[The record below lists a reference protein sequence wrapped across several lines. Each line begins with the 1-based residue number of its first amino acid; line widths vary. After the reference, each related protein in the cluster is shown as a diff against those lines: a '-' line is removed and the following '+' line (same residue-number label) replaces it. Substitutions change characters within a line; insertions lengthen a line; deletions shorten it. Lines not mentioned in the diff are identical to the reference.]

1 MSSNAQ
7 VRRRAVQ
14 AARGES
20 PFDLLLIDA
29 QIVDMATGEIRP
41 ADVGIVGEMIASVH
55 PRGSREDAHEVRS
68 LAGGYLSPGLM
79 DTHVHL
85 ESSHLPPERYAEIVL
100 TQGTTAVFWDP
111 HELANVLGVAGVRY
125 AVDASRHLPLQ
136 VMVAAPSSVP
146 STPGLEM
153 SGADFAGEEMETM
166 LGWPEVRGVAGVRYA
181 VDASRHLPLQVM
193 VAAPSSVPS
202 TPGLEM
208 SGADFA
214 GEEMETMLGWPEVR
228 GVAEVMDMH
237 GVLHGSERMQEIVQA
252 GLNSGK
258 LIEGHARGLSG
269 ADLQAYL
276 AAGVTSDHELTS
288 ADDALEKLR
297 AGLTIEIR
305 GSHPYLLPDI
315 VAALKTLPHLSSQ
328 ITVCTDDVPPDIL
341 LEKGGIIALLNLL
354 IEHGLPAVDAL
365 RFATLNAAIR
375 LQRHDLGLIA
385 AGRRADLVVFD
396 SLEKLVAREV
406 YVGGK
411 LLARAGNLL
420 TPIAPAAGVTPP
432 RDTLQIAPLRADDF
446 ILRVQGIRH
455 GIARLRHIRGAR
467 FTQWGEVE
475 VQVRDGKVQLPAG
488 FSLIWVKHRHG
499 RHQATPQIAL
509 LEGWGELHGAIATSY
524 SHDSHNLVVLG
535 RDANDMALA
544 ANQLI
549 ASGGGMALAQQ
560 GEILAHVAMPIAGM
574 LSDLPAAELARQFR
588 ELRDLSSQV
597 ADWEPPYRVFKAI
610 EGTCLACNAGPHLTD
625 LGLTDGG
632 SRQIV
637 DPLIA
642 CREIPEPTDH
652 NNNPQG
658 A

>member
-1 MSSNAQ
+1 MSSNAEN
-7 VRRRAVQ
+7 RRRAVM
-14 AARGES
+14 AARGEI
-20 PFDLLLIDA
+20 PFDLLLTGA
-29 QIVDMATGEIRP
+29 QIVDMVTGEVRE
-41 ADVGIVGEMIASVH
+41 ADVGITGEMIASVH
-55 PRGSREDAHEVRS
+55 PRGSRADADQRHA
-68 LAGGYLSPGLM
+68 LDGAYLSPGLM

-100 TQGTTAVFWDP
+100 AQGTTAVFWDP
-111 HELANVLGVAGVRY
+111 HELATVLGVEGVRY
-125 AVDASRHLPLQ
+125 AVAASRHLPLQ

-153 SGADFAGEEMETM
+153 SGADFAGAEMATM
-166 LGWPEVRGVAGVRYA
+166 LA
-181 VDASRHLPLQVM
+181 
-193 VAAPSSVPS
+193 
-202 TPGLEM
+202 
-208 SGADFA
+208 
-214 GEEMETMLGWPEVR
+214 WPEVR

-237 GVLHGSERMQEIVQA
+237 GVLNGSARMQEIVQA
-252 GLNSGK
+252 GLDSGK

-288 ADDALEKLR
+288 AEDALEKLR
-297 AGLTIEIR
+297 AGLTLEIR

-315 VAALKTLPHLSSQ
+315 VKALKTLPHLSSQ
-328 ITVCTDDVPPDIL
+328 ITVCTDDVPPDML

-354 IEHGLPAVDAL
+354 IEHGLAATDVL

-375 LQRHDLGLIA
+375 LQRHDSGLIA

-396 SLEKLVAREV
+396 SLERLEARKVYVAGKLVARD
-406 YVGGK
+406 GA
-411 LLARAGNLL
+411 LLQ
-420 TPIAPAAGVTPP
+420 PIPAAEGVTPP
-432 RDTLQIAPLRADDF
+432 RNTLQRAPLNTEDF
-446 ILRVQGIRH
+446 VLRVPGIVH
-455 GIARLRHIRGAR
+455 GVARLRHIRGAR

-475 VQVRDGKVQLPAG
+475 VQVRHGEVQLPAG

-509 LEGWGELHGAIATSY
+509 LEGWGELRGAIATSY

-535 RDANDMALA
+535 RNAEDMALA
-544 ANQLI
+544 ANRLI
-549 ASGGGMALAQQ
+549 ASGGGMALSRQ
-560 GEILAHVAMPIAGM
+560 GDILAHVAMPIAGM

-588 ELRDLSSQV
+588 ELRDLSAEI

-625 LGLTDGG
+625 LGLTDGTT
-632 SRQIV
+632 RQIV
-637 DPLIA
+637 EPLID
-642 CREIPEPTDH
+642 CRETPATDPH
-652 NNNPQG
+652 NNNLRG

>member
-1 MSSNAQ
+1 MSSSAET
-7 VRRRAVQ
+7 RRRAVQ

-20 PFDLLLIDA
+20 PFDLLLTDA
-29 QIVDMATGEIRP
+29 QIVDMATGEIRE
-41 ADVGIVGEMIASVH
+41 ADVGIVGDRIASVH
-55 PRGSREDAHEVRS
+55 PRGSRSDAHERRS
-68 LAGGYLSPGLM
+68 LAGCFLSPGLM

-100 TQGTTAVFWDP
+100 AQGTTAVFWDP
-111 HELANVLGVAGVRY
+111 HELANVLGVEGVRY
-125 AVDASRHLPLQ
+125 AVAASRHLPLQ

-153 SGADFAGEEMETM
+153 SGADFAGAEMAAM
-166 LGWPEVRGVAGVRYA
+166 LAWPEVC
-181 VDASRHLPLQVM
+181 
-193 VAAPSSVPS
+193 
-202 TPGLEM
+202 
-208 SGADFA
+208 
-214 GEEMETMLGWPEVR
+214 

-237 GVLHGSERMQEIVQA
+237 GVLHGSERMQEIIQA
-252 GLNSGK
+252 GLDSGK

-288 ADDALEKLR
+288 AEDALEKLR
-297 AGLTIEIR
+297 AGLTVEIR

-315 VAALKTLPHLSSQ
+315 VNALKSLPHLSSQ
-328 ITVCTDDVPPDIL
+328 ITVCTDDVPPDML

-354 IEHGLPAVDAL
+354 IENGLPATDAL

-375 LQRHDLGLIA
+375 LQRNDLGLIA

-396 SLEKLVAREV
+396 SLKKLAAREV
-406 YVGGK
+406 YVAGK
-411 LLARAGNLL
+411 LIARAGALL
-420 TPIAPAAGVTPP
+420 EPIPSASGVTPP
-432 RDTLQIAPLRADDF
+432 RDTLQMPPLSPADF
-446 ILRVQGIRH
+446 ILRVGAIRH
-455 GIARLRHIRGAR
+455 GVARLRHIRGAR

-475 VQVRDGKVQLPAG
+475 VQVRDGKVQIPDG

-499 RHQATPQIAL
+499 RHEAKPQIAL
-509 LEGWGELHGAIATSY
+509 LEGWGELRGAIATSY

-535 RDANDMALA
+535 RDPDDMALA
-544 ANQLI
+544 ANRLI
-549 ASGGGMALAQQ
+549 ESGGGMALSQQ
-560 GEILAHVAMPIAGM
+560 GKILAHVAMPIAGM
-574 LSDLPAAELARQFR
+574 LSDLPATELARQFR
-588 ELRDLSSQV
+588 ELRDLSAEI

-632 SRQIV
+632 TRQIV
-637 DPLIA
+637 EPLIES
-642 CREIPEPTDH
+642 REIPERPEH
-652 NNNPQG
+652 NNNHQG